1 MAADLKK
8 LKQRACEA
16 IDRRAPELIAT
27 ADWIHAHPE
36 IGHQEVEASR
46 RLAGMLQAAGVPV
59 EMGTAGM
66 ATAFKAELPGSN
78 GQQQRPRVAIL
89 AEYDALP
96 GLGHG
101 CGHNLI
107 GTSAIGAGLALQEV
121 LNELPGSVWVLGT
134 PAEESAAPNSGGKA
148 HMVNAGVFD
157 DVDAAI
163 MFHPGTETAI
173 TLDRSLAARGFEF
186 YFHGRAAHAAGA
198 PEDGINA
205 LDAVVLMY
213 NAVSVLRQQVR
224 SDVRIHGII
233 LSGGAA
239 ANIIPDYAAIRYRT
253 RADDSDY
260 LEEVVQKVI
269 ACAEGAARATGC
281 KLEWKEYMPGYE
293 NTMPNKVLLELMT
306 TNMRSI
312 GVQVSNERR
321 RSGRGST
328 DFGNVSR
335 RVPGIEA
342 RVAITEV
349 LETPGHSIEFR
360 EAAGSEMGRQAMLI
374 AAKGLAMTAIDLLTT
389 PEHLKRARA
398 VFEEDLKSARRP

>member
-8 LKQRACEA
+8 LKQRACDA
-16 IDRRAPELIAT
+16 VDRRAPELIAT

-36 IGHQEVEASR
+36 IGHQEVEASK
-46 RLAGMLQAAGVPV
+46 RLASMLQAAGVAV
-59 EMGTAGM
+59 ETGTAGM
-66 ATAFKAELPGSN
+66 ATAFKAELTGNNSQN
-78 GQQQRPRVAIL
+78 RPRVAIL

-121 LNELPGSVWVLGT
+121 LNDLPGSVWVLGT

-213 NAVSVLRQQVR
+213 NAISVLRQQVR

-253 RADDSDY
+253 RADDADY
-260 LEEVVQKVI
+260 LAEVVSRVV

-281 KLEWKEYMPGYE
+281 RLEWKEYMPGYE
-293 NTMPNKVLLELMT
+293 NTMPNKVLLDLMT
-306 TNMRSI
+306 ANLRSI

-342 RVAITEV
+342 RVAITDV

-360 EAAGSEMGRQAMLI
+360 EAAGSDMGRAAMLT
-374 AAKGLAMTAIDLLTT
+374 AAKGLAMTAIDLLAT
-389 PEHLKRARA
+389 PDHLKRARA
-398 VFEEDLKSARRP
+398 TFEDDLRATRRK